1 MGLTNAILAGKHG
14 ARRLGEA
21 SDWKTLM
28 SSARANLPGIHV
40 ATFGCS
46 SMQRSIGCLAA
57 IAFHWVGVRLGRP
70 GRIIGSRRSFIEI
83 LVAQDD
89 GAHRVLGK

>member
-46 SMQRSIGCLAA
+46 DMQRSIGCLAA
-57 IAFHWVGVRLGRP
+57 IAFDLVGVRLGRP
-70 GRIIGSRRSFIEI
+70 SRIVGSQRRLNRNFG
-83 LVAQDD
+83 
-89 GAHRVLGK
+89 GAG